1 MKTDVFC
8 KRLNGYAKRNK
19 KFTTEIPFF
28 SLLKRKTVPLWSK
41 YEGFPSVGEGSGTVK
56 KSCLER
62 PSKENISKMH
72 DFGNFWGDSR
82 TFWSDF

>member
-41 YEGFPSVGEGSGTVK
+41 YEGFPSVGEGSGTK
-56 KSCLER
+56 K
-62 PSKENISKMH
+62 IF
-72 DFGNFWGDSR
+72 FGEAQKRKYVPNA
-82 TFWSDF
+82 